1 MGFAVREIVGAGGG
15 GGALTVTVT
24 DCPALPPA
32 PRQIR
37 VKVLVEVKGRV
48 ISLSAVALGPDQA
61 SAATH
66 VVAFCDDQLSVA
78 VAPAVTDVG
87 LALKNVIVG
96 GGGGSVPATSTVTDS
111 LAVPPG
117 PVQDKIKTL
126 VIVSGPTV
134 SLPRLPFAPNH
145 APEASQRVALRT
157 SHSSLEEPLMSTDDG
172 VAVSDMAG
180 A

>member
-32 PRQIR
+32 PLQIR
-37 VKVLVEVKGRV
+37 VKVLVEVKGEV
-48 ISLSAVALGPDQA
+48 TSLSAVALEPDQA
-61 SAATH
+61 SEAAH

-78 VAPAVTDVG
+78 VSPAVTDVG

-96 GGGGSVPATSTVTDS
+96 GAGGSVPATSTVTDW

-117 PVQDKIKTL
+117 PVQDRRKTL
-126 VIVSGPTV
+126 VVVSGPTV
-134 SLPRLPFAPNH
+134 SLPRLSFSPDQ
-145 APEASQRVALRT
+145 APEA
-157 SHSSLEEPLMSTDDG
+157 
-172 VAVSDMAG
+172 
-180 A
+180 